1 MNNNE
6 EIDLDIQEIFNEVTK
21 SFPQE
26 PNSIPLQFELES
38 LKEVFEFLLQF
49 VTLLCKEFYSDDK
62 GQVNLGAMNPEHFT
76 IIDKY
81 MQSIGFTCSFQALSA
96 NSNNTNYYYDN
107 RYDRI
112 TITPNTMLKDL
123 FFSIR
128 CENTLFIISFD
139 RI

>member
-21 SFPQE
+21 SFPRE

-49 VTLLCKEFYSDDK
+49 VTLLCKAFYSDDK
-62 GQVNLGAMNPEHFT
+62 GQVNLGAMNQEEFN
-76 IIDKY
+76 IVDKY
-81 MQSIGFTCSFQALSA
+81 MQSIGFTCSFQALPA

-112 TITPNTMLKDL
+112 TITPNTNLKDL

>member
-1 MNNNE
+1 MNNND

-21 SFPQE
+21 SFPRE

-62 GQVNLGAMNPEHFT
+62 GKVNLGAMNQEEFN

-81 MQSIGFTCSFQALSA
+81 MQSIGFTCSFKALPA

-112 TITPNTMLKDL
+112 IITPNTNLKDL

-128 CENTLFIISFD
+128 CDNTLFIISFD

>member
-21 SFPQE
+21 SFPKE

-62 GQVNLGAMNPEHFT
+62 GQVNLGTMNQEEFN
-76 IIDKY
+76 IINKY
-81 MQSIGFTCSFQALSA
+81 MQSIGFTCSFQSVQA
-96 NSNNTNYYYDN
+96 NSNNTNYYYNN
-107 RYDRI
+107 RYDCI

>member
-1 MNNNE
+1 MNNND

-21 SFPQE
+21 SSPRP
-26 PNSIPLQFELES
+26 PNSFPLQFELET

-49 VTLLCKEFYSDDK
+49 VTLLCKEFYCDDK
-62 GQVNLGAMNPEHFT
+62 GQVNLGDMNPEQFT

-81 MQSIGFTCSFQALSA
+81 MQSIGFTCSFQGLPA
-96 NSNNTNYYYDN
+96 NSNNSNHYYNN

-112 TITPNTMLKDL
+112 TITPNTNLKDL
-123 FFSIR
+123 FFAIK

>member
-21 SFPQE
+21 SSPKE

-49 VTLLCKEFYSDDK
+49 VTLLCKAFYSDDK
-62 GQVNLGAMNPEHFT
+62 GQVNLGAMNPEQFT

-81 MQSIGFTCSFQALSA
+81 MQSIGFTCSFQALPA
-96 NSNNTNYYYDN
+96 NFNNTNYYYDN

-112 TITPNTMLKDL
+112 TITPITMLKDL

-128 CENTLFIISFD
+128 CENNLFIISFD